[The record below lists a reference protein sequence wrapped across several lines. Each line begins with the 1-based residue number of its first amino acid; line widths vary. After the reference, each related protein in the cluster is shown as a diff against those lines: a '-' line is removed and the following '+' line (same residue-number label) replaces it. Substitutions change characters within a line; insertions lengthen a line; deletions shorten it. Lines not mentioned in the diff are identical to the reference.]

1 MSLISDLRFI
11 LHDVGERKNEKKKKK
26 KKKNTSEK

>member
-11 LHDVGERKNEKKKKK
+11 LHDVGERKNEKKKKTQV
-26 KKKNTSEK
+26 KNRSQF